1 MRYRQI
7 RRKPETQSHGSS
19 PPPRRPFATKD
30 PKIAGL
36 PTFFDVVVLGVMVMR
51 KLLFFLLLIL
61 TGCGGDGVFG
71 GGSAD
76 GTQTAWH
83 TPEVEWLSVT
93 PQTVMLMEGGGN
105 ITVTAEVGFDDPGA
119 DLQTLWSEINSDDGS
134 DTIQYVVANGLERG
148 TLSEEFDLS
157 TVVAG
162 SFEVEVWVVDQAGQ
176 VSNHQTR
183 KIAVI
188 SDPTAWV
195 ERESNLPFVLNAVYW
210 GQWNEVF
217 IAVGDDGALITSPDG
232 MTWTLRDSGTDV
244 NLNAIGYDAFDFVIV
259 GDSATVV
266 SSGGSLNDWFVQY
279 SGDANVSL
287 RGVSHRAWPIVA
299 VGKLEDSGAP
309 FVLRSPDHGHSW
321 EEIGD
326 LPQSGR
332 WFTGIAWGVGLDVGS
347 TWIEAPP
354 NDARVLVSGGG
365 EVWSEVIIDVDP
377 ISTLSVVWGEDRFWV
392 GGTGAFWGLN

>member
-1 MRYRQI
+1 M
-7 RRKPETQSHGSS
+7 
-19 PPPRRPFATKD
+19 
-30 PKIAGL
+30 
-36 PTFFDVVVLGVMVMR
+36 VVLGVMVMR
-51 KLLFFLLLIL
+51 KLLFLLFLAL

-71 GGSAD
+71 GGSGD

-119 DLQTLWSEINSDDGS
+119 DLQTLWIEINSDDGS
-134 DTIQYVVANGLERG
+134 DTVQYVVANGLERG

-195 ERESNLPFVLNAVYW
+195 ERESNLPSLLNAVHYSDLTETFVAA
-210 GQWNEVF
+210 GDGG
-217 IAVGDDGALITSPDG
+217 AVMISPDG
-232 MTWTLRDSGTDV
+232 INWTPIDSGTDV
-244 NLNAIGYDAFDFVIV
+244 NLHAIGFDMFDYVIV
-259 GDSATVV
+259 GDSATVLG
-266 SSGGSLNDWFVQY
+266 SAGGTDAWIVEH

-299 VGKLEDSGAP
+299 VGKVEDTGAP
-309 FVLRSPDHGHSW
+309 YVLRSPDHGQSW
-321 EEIGD
+321 TVINN

-332 WFTGIAWGVGLDVGS
+332 WFTGVAWGWTDGLDVGS
-347 TWIEAPP
+347 TWIESLP
-354 NDARVLVSGGG
+354 NDARVFVSDSGDAWN
-365 EVWSEVIIDVDP
+365 EVVIDLDAI
-377 ISTLSVVWGEDRFWV
+377 
-392 GGTGAFWGLN
+392 